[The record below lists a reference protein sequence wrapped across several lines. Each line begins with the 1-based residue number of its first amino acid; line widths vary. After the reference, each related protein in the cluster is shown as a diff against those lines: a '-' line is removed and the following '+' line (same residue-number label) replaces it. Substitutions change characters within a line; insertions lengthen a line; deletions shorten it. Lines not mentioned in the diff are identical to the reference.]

1 MVRAACQL
9 APSSQGDIRM
19 SAEPLPLTKPLQAY
33 LQSVAVRESEVAAR
47 LREETSAMPL
57 SIMQITPEQA
67 ALMAMLVELIGARR
81 CIEIGVYTG
90 YSALAVASAMPAD
103 GRLIACDINEEWTAV
118 ARRYWAEAGI
128 ADKIDLRLAPAGETI
143 AALIEAGEA
152 GRFDFAFVDAD
163 KASYGAY
170 YEGCLTLLR
179 PGGLIAIDNVLWFGN
194 VINPAKDDADTQ
206 AIRALN
212 EKVGKDERVSVTM
225 VPIGDGLTLARK
237 RG

>member
-1 MVRAACQL
+1 
-9 APSSQGDIRM
+9 
-19 SAEPLPLTKPLQAY
+19 
-33 LQSVAVRESEVAAR
+33 
-47 LREETSAMPL
+47 MPL
-57 SIMQITPEQA
+57 AIMQITPEQA

-90 YSALAVASAMPAD
+90 YSALAVALAMPTD

-118 ARRYWAEAGI
+118 ASRYWTEAGI
-128 ADKIDLRLAPAGETI
+128 ADNIDLRLAPAGETI
-143 AALIEAGEA
+143 AALIDEGEA
-152 GRFDFAFVDAD
+152 GRFDFAFIDAD
-163 KASYGAY
+163 KENYDAY
-170 YEGCLTLLR
+170 YEGCLRLLR

-212 EKVGKDERVSVTM
+212 EKIGKDERVSVAM